1 MKFNKKF
8 TRRQFLK
15 GSMMAGAYLAAGGA
29 GALFK
34 PGKAHAFATSP
45 SLKKFIQPLRMPIS
59 GIPVAAG
66 EGVKSFSSRYGT
78 WRANHYTIDITQ
90 FEDQLHPDL
99 PNTTRLWGY
108 NPTLALDSSLQ
119 PTTNF
124 NQTHLGGIIV
134 AEKGKPAQITFQN
147 RLTRNGTPTGAPRAN
162 IIPVDT
168 SIPGATQAQNRTA
181 VHLHGGLVP
190 WVSDGGPFDWWAPD
204 GTHGASF
211 LNNNVL
217 APGNIGTNKAEYYYP
232 NNQSARLVWYHDH
245 AWGITRTNAYAG
257 IASAYVI
264 TDSYEAQL
272 TAVNKLPG
280 PLDPRTL
287 YLVYQDKIFY
297 NEANDPAY
305 AGLVQSGAKRGDLW
319 YAHTYDTSRWDRDIT
334 KPTPPDP
341 SVIPEFFGDTI
352 LVNGTVY
359 PYMQVERRQ
368 YRLRMLNACNA
379 RFLNPKLYYAK
390 GASFPDSTEINTL
403 KEGPAFIQFGT
414 EGGFTPYPAMLNG
427 PKQLRLVMGPAERGD
442 FIVDFRDVPAG
453 SVLILYN
460 NSPGPY
466 PSGDPRNDHYPG
478 NPQTPASAPGYGP
491 NTRTL
496 LQFRVVERVG
506 DADPPISLPSTL
518 TPTDPFILTQTPG
531 VPTQIPTSI
540 HGQAVGF
547 RRLTLNEDFDG
558 FGRLIQY
565 LGTDVATS
573 TPPPLFGR
581 EYTSS
586 PATEVVQSG
595 AYEVWE
601 ILNLTGDVHPIHFHL
616 VNVQILSRQRFDAVN
631 YTGGAPRYTAAA
643 IAPDTNELGWKET
656 VRMNPGQV
664 IRVLMKFDLPSVPF
678 TVPTTPRAASM
689 GLDTGR
695 KNHEYVWHCHILEH
709 EEHDMMRPLVV
720 QE

>member
-45 SLKKFIQPLRMPIS
+45 SLKKFIQPLRNPLTG
-59 GIPVAAG
+59 GIPLAAS
-66 EGVKSFSSRYGT
+66 EGVKSFTSPYALAGS
-78 WRANHYTIDITQ
+78 WRASHYTIDIGQ
-90 FEDQLHPDL
+90 FEDQLHPNL

-108 NPTLALDSSLQ
+108 GQNFSATDSGW
-119 PTTNF
+119 TK
-124 NQTHLGGIIV
+124 HLGGIIV
-134 AEKGKPAQITFQN
+134 AEKGKPVQITFQN

-168 SIPGATQAQNRTA
+168 SIPGANQAQNRTA
-181 VHLHGGLVP
+181 VHLHGGFIP

-211 LNNNVL
+211 LNNAVL
-217 APGNIGTNKAEYYYP
+217 NPGASLNQAEYYYP

-245 AWGITRTNAYAG
+245 AHGITRTNAYAG
-257 IASAYVI
+257 VASAYVI

-272 TAVNKLPG
+272 VSANYLPG

-287 YLVYQDKIFY
+287 YLVFQDKVFY

-334 KPTPPDP
+334 KPAPPDP
-341 SVIPEFFGDTI
+341 SVVPEFFGDTI
-352 LVNGTVY
+352 LCNGTVY
-359 PYMQVERRQ
+359 PYVQVEKRQ
-368 YRLRMLNACNA
+368 YRFRMLNACNA

-414 EGGFTPYPAMLNG
+414 EGGFSPTPVMLNG
-427 PKQLRLVMGPAERGD
+427 PKQLRLVMAPAERGD

-453 SVLILYN
+453 SVLILYSN
-460 NSPGPY
+460 APGPY
-466 PSGDPRNDHYPG
+466 PSGDPRTDFYPG
-478 NPQTPASAPGYGP
+478 NPQTPTAAPGYGP

-496 LQFRVVERVG
+496 LQFQVVDRVG
-506 DADPPISLPSTL
+506 PADPQISLPSTL

-531 VPTQIPTSI
+531 VVTPIPTSI
-540 HGQAVGF
+540 GGQPVGF
-547 RRLTLNEDFDG
+547 RRLTLNEDFDSY
-558 FGRLIQY
+558 GRLIQY
-565 LGTDVATS
+565 LGTDVVTS

-586 PATEVVQSG
+586 PATEVVSSG

-631 YTGGAPRYTAAA
+631 YSGGAPRYTAAA
-643 IAPDTNELGWKET
+643 IAPDANELGWKET

-664 IRVLMKFDLPSVPF
+664 IRVFMKFDLPAVPF
-678 TVPTTPRAASM
+678 TIPTSPRSASM
-689 GLDTGR
+689 GLNTR
-695 KNHEYVWHCHILEH
+695 KTNHEYVWHCHILEH

-720 QE
+720 TEP